1 MNWHE
6 ILDGGIGGLVVA
18 IISYFFCRGGRQ
30 QQKGQYEK

>member
-18 IISYFFCRGGRQ
+18 IASYFFCRNRAP
-30 QQKGQYEK
+30 KKSQYEK

>member
-18 IISYFFCRGGRQ
+18 IISYFFCRGGAQ
-30 QQKGQYEK
+30 KKGQYEK

>member
-18 IISYFFCRGGRQ
+18 VISYFFCRNKGA
-30 QQKGQYEK
+30 QKKSQYEK